1 MNCSKLDVND
11 IMING
16 KLFEFKEKF
25 FESKKFIILYLIL
38 SLVLFLSTISMKN
51 IAHPKFELISLFVV
65 LVLGIFCIAYYF
77 MHNSDK
83 EFYKVAF
90 VVILCFGI
98 VTSFI
103 VPIVDVSD
111 EVEHL
116 TRAEITSQ
124 GVLIPHWTGDDVG
137 IDRLY
142 NHTDGELSKELNK
155 NVGFETIESINFF
168 NHNRENTVFETQ
180 NDTHKIDYTP
190 FIRGSAFEQ
199 NAFFGYIPQA
209 FGILIAKLLDLNVI
223 WMLWL
228 GRICNL
234 MCYAFLISLAIKITP
249 KLKMPLFAI
258 SCIPIT
264 IYQAASV
271 SIDSMIFGLG
281 ILTIAYFIRLYLLK
295 DKSID
300 IKEMVIFTLLCALLG
315 LCKLPYLAFIF
326 LILFIPKENFKNEK
340 YSLIM
345 KILAILIVSI
355 IGISWSKYSTPTLM
369 HSWRSSYNYVD
380 SAAQLNYLI
389 TNPNQILNFLA
400 HIFTIDLGYVV
411 NGVFNFFNGKL
422 GLHYQDHYVFIT
434 VVLQFFLMAVLFF
447 YPSDCNFNLKTK
459 LGALFVL
466 LVVYIGTCFIQLLTW
481 SYVGQIN
488 LGVSIRYFIPLLAL
502 IPIIVPHK
510 NYFSQKEFD
519 NYAMIFIISFMAAL
533 ILAFATKYY

>member
-1 MNCSKLDVND
+1 
-11 IMING
+11 
-16 KLFEFKEKF
+16 
-25 FESKKFIILYLIL
+25 
-38 SLVLFLSTISMKN
+38 
-51 IAHPKFELISLFVV
+51 
-65 LVLGIFCIAYYF
+65 
-77 MHNSDK
+77 
-83 EFYKVAF
+83 
-90 VVILCFGI
+90 
-98 VTSFI
+98 
-103 VPIVDVSD
+103 
-111 EVEHL
+111 
-116 TRAEITSQ
+116 
-124 GVLIPHWTGDDVG
+124 
-137 IDRLY
+137 
-142 NHTDGELSKELNK
+142 
-155 NVGFETIESINFF
+155 
-168 NHNRENTVFETQ
+168 
-180 NDTHKIDYTP
+180 
-190 FIRGSAFEQ
+190 
-199 NAFFGYIPQA
+199 
-209 FGILIAKLLDLNVI
+209 
-223 WMLWL
+223 
-228 GRICNL
+228 

-389 TNPNQILNFLA
+389 TNPNQILNFFA
-400 HIFTIDLGYVV
+400 HIFAIDLGYVV

-422 GLHYQDHYVFIT
+422 GAHYQDHYVFIT

-459 LGALFVL
+459 LGALFVF

-519 NYAMIFIISFMAAL
+519 NYAMMFIISFMAAL
-533 ILAFATKYY
+533 ILVFATKYY

>member
-16 KLFEFKEKF
+16 KLFEFKEKL

-190 FIRGSAFEQ
+190 FIMGSAFEQ

-369 HSWRSSYNYVD
+369 HSWRSSYNYID

-389 TNPNQILNFLA
+389 TNPNQILNFFA
-400 HIFTIDLGYVV
+400 HIFAIDLGYVV

-422 GLHYQDHYVFIT
+422 GAHYQDHYVFIT

-459 LGALFVL
+459 LGALFVF

-510 NYFSQKEFD
+510 NYFSQKEFH
-519 NYAMIFIISFMAAL
+519 NYTMMFIISFMAAL